1 METTATTRERVV
13 RRHTLWRHHPITRQ
27 GTDEEVSSD
36 VSGSVDRSDDVTTDL
51 VEYLL
56 VVFPDTAALGSVVPA
71 VRQLVASEQI
81 RVLDIVVVDRHPDG
95 HLDILELDDVDAL
108 APLADLDGDL
118 GLLSDNDL
126 QLAAR
131 TVLAGEAALVLVA
144 EDRWAERLSVA
155 ARGAGGRVVAGE
167 RIPAPRVEAAL
178 ADPPLTD
185 DGGA

>member
-1 METTATTRERVV
+1 MSGPVERS
-13 RRHTLWRHHPITRQ
+13 
-27 GTDEEVSSD
+27 E
-36 VSGSVDRSDDVTTDL
+36 DVTTDL

-56 VVFPDTAALGSVVPA
+56 VVFPDTAALASVVPA
-71 VRQLVASEQI
+71 VRHLVASEQI
-81 RVLDIVVVDRHPDG
+81 RVLDLVVVDRHPDG
-95 HLDILELDDVDAL
+95 RLDILELGDVEAL

-167 RIPAPRVEAAL
+167 RIPAPRVEAGL

-185 DGGA
+185 DGGV

>member
-1 METTATTRERVV
+1 M
-13 RRHTLWRHHPITRQ
+13 P
-27 GTDEEVSSD
+27 DP
-36 VSGSVDRSDDVTTDL
+36 VDPFDAVTTDL

-56 VVFPDTAALGSVVPA
+56 VVFPDRSALGSVVPA
-71 VRQLVASEQI
+71 VHELVTSDRI

-95 HLDILELDDVDAL
+95 LLDILELDDVDAL
-108 APLADLDGDL
+108 APLAAIDGDL
-118 GLLSDNDL
+118 GLLSENDI

-131 TVLAGEAALVLVA
+131 TVLAGETALVLVA

-155 ARGAGGRVVAGE
+155 AREAGGRVVAGE

-185 DGGA
+185 EGGGR